1 MMLGKEIFWE
11 KMHLTSFDWTVKISI
26 NSLVFLCTAV
36 NNFNSIYAS
45 FCSNSTFEVLKTQ
58 LLLVLAQQENPI
70 RFVDSVENRF
80 SPMFFPHL
88 KQSENLSLF
97 HQLPCPNSPKQR
109 FPDPEISRLRPPPSS
124 SFLTNPQEKK
134 KARNPS
140 AYAILPPRRY
150 YHLAILS
157 PRTPLGS
164 RFMCISFF
172 PGSYLHAYCFIS
184 LPNVWPVYVTRTPRQ
199 KLTVSC
205 WVPPSRGGINSAH
218 TTFIESV
225 YFNPCFVSVSD
236 GTKKDRKNTHSH
248 GKAAP

>member
-36 NNFNSIYAS
+36 NNFNLIYAS

-58 LLLVLAQQENPI
+58 LSLALAQQENAI

-97 HQLPCPNSPKQR
+97 HQLPQPKLPKRKVSRPWDIAPASASKLLFPNES
-109 FPDPEISRLRPPPSS
+109 SR
-124 SFLTNPQEKK
+124 KK

-172 PGSYLHAYCFIS
+172 PRQLFTRILFYFPSQCLACLRHTHTTPKTDSFVLGSPFS
-184 LPNVWPVYVTRTPRQ
+184 WWN
-199 KLTVSC
+199 KF
-205 WVPPSRGGINSAH
+205 SAH
-218 TTFIESV
+218 NIYRIGLF
-225 YFNPCFVSVSD
+225 
-236 GTKKDRKNTHSH
+236 
-248 GKAAP
+248 

>member
-36 NNFNSIYAS
+36 NNFNLIYAS

-58 LLLVLAQQENPI
+58 LLLALAQQENAI

-88 KQSENLSLF
+88 EQSENLSLF
-97 HQLPCPNSPKQR
+97 HQLPLPKLPKRKVSRPWDIAPASASKLLFPNESSRKKRKQ
-109 FPDPEISRLRPPPSS
+109 E
-124 SFLTNPQEKK
+124 T
-134 KARNPS
+134 
-140 AYAILPPRRY
+140 PRRTPFCLLVVIIIWQFY
-150 YHLAILS
+150 PLEPLS
-157 PRTPLGS
+157 AVVLCV
-164 RFMCISFF
+164 FLFF

-205 WVPPSRGGINSAH
+205 WVPPLVV
-218 TTFIESV
+218 E
-225 YFNPCFVSVSD
+225 
-236 GTKKDRKNTHSH
+236 
-248 GKAAP
+248 